1 MKLTLIKSS
10 DKKLSEAF
18 TEDKKLAEAEETTD
32 TEEVVNDE
40 ETTTTD
46 DDSYSNFI
54 DDEKP
59 AEEDTSDPNAFYKV
73 PSDNDTLPV
82 ENSEPVENK
91 DTNFAD
97 DSNEVVVNNFNNLV
111 SQLWNTIDVLKGSK
125 AFIETE
131 TFLVNNKDSIN
142 NLIEDLIDDLTI
154 DIGVVYKLIELANP
168 KVSLLINKG
177 QNKASEK
184 ILDTTTDGVDNL
196 SSL

>member
-18 TEDKKLAEAEETTD
+18 INDEKLVEAEED
-32 TEEVVNDE
+32 NNTEEVVNDE

-46 DDSYSNFI
+46 DDNYSNFI
-54 DDEKP
+54 DTSNDEGSENTNDVEP
-59 AEEDTSDPNAFYKV
+59 NMDTA
-73 PSDNDTLPV
+73 PV
-82 ENSEPVENK
+82 ENTEPTPIINDDNNN
-91 DTNFAD
+91 DTN
-97 DSNEVVVNNFNNLV
+97 NEVIVNNFNGLV
-111 SQLWNTIDVLKGSK
+111 NQLWGTIDQLKGTK

-184 ILDTTTDGVDNL
+184 ILDTTTDGVDDL
-196 SSL
+196 STL

>member
-18 TEDKKLAEAEETTD
+18 ISNENLVEAEEEKD
-32 TEEVVNDE
+32 VENTESEQDNVEQN
-40 ETTTTD
+40 

-54 DDEKP
+54 DTSNDEGSENTNNVEP
-59 AEEDTSDPNAFYKV
+59 TMDTEPLENTEPTPIINDDNA
-73 PSDNDTLPV
+73 NDT
-82 ENSEPVENK
+82 N
-91 DTNFAD
+91 
-97 DSNEVVVNNFNNLV
+97 NEVIVNNFNSLV
-111 SQLWNTIDVLKGSK
+111 NQLWGTIDQLKGTK
-125 AFIETE
+125 VFIETE

-142 NLIEDLIDDLTI
+142 SLIEDLIDDLTI

-184 ILDTTTDGVDNL
+184 ILDTTTDGVDDL
-196 SSL
+196 STL